1 MSYFFNVEDI
11 KKIIIEAGNAIMGI
25 YAQDFMV
32 YEKADESP
40 VTDADLASE
49 QIIYNGLKTLFPD
62 IPVVGEEH
70 TANGEEPDL
79 SSQYFWLVDPIDGT
93 ADFVKK
99 NGEFTVNIA
108 LIKDDSP
115 IFGMVYVPV
124 AQELYYT
131 LSTDQAVLEKDGKR
145 IEIHTR
151 QVPSDGCSVLNSRT
165 HCDPMVV
172 QEILKDFKI
181 KEQFPCGSSWKFC
194 KIAKGEADLYPC
206 SHHTKEWDTAAAHAV
221 LKAAG
226 GEVYDA
232 NTKLPLKYRKEG
244 LKNPIILSSG
254 KKIIEKGL

>member
-11 KKIIIEAGNAIMGI
+11 KKIILEAGKAIMDI

-49 QIIYNGLKTLFPD
+49 QIIYNGLKDLYPD

-79 SSQYFWLVDPIDGT
+79 STPYFWLVDPIDGT

-108 LIKDDSP
+108 LIENDTP
-115 IFGMVYVPV
+115 VFGMVYVPV
-124 AQELYYT
+124 AKELYYT
-131 LSTDQAVLEKDGKR
+131 RSIHQAVLEKEGKV

-151 QVPSDGCSVLNSRT
+151 KVSNEGYTVLNSRT
-165 HCDPMVV
+165 HCDQTVV
-172 QEILKDFKI
+172 QEILSGFKI

-194 KIAKGEADLYPC
+194 KIARGEADLYPC

-226 GEVYDA
+226 GDVYDA
-232 NTKLPLKYRKEG
+232 NTRLPLKYRKEG

-254 KKIIEKGL
+254 EIL